1 MNNSFKEFIND
12 YSNINKEGTVTHEY
26 KYGVLYHNDKG
37 FYFYDNNK
45 FSIIDRK
52 FTGMAKKDY
61 NSEVSVFN
69 KYIFKFPNSSI
80 AGLKGCI
87 SFDSL
92 NEEIIVKDTI

>member
-12 YSNINKEGTVTHEY
+12 YSNINKEVTVTHEY

-52 FTGMAKKDY
+52 FTGMAKKTIILRY
-61 NSEVSVFN
+61 PYLTSTYLNFQT
-69 KYIFKFPNSSI
+69 
-80 AGLKGCI
+80 LQ
-87 SFDSL
+87 SL
-92 NEEIIVKDTI
+92 V